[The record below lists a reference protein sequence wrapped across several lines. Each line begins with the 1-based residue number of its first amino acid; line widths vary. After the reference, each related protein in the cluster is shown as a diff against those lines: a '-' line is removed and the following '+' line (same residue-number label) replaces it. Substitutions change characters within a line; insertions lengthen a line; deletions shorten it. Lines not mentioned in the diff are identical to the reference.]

1 MNEIEKNERLV
12 AAIAKQYENSGLTH
26 EELIK
31 AGTQGVDEAE
41 QYFQSNWKFR
51 FPAYAV
57 WWIRHHILLAIEE
70 KEKERDNA

>member
-12 AAIAKQYENSGLTH
+12 AAIAKQYENNGLTH
-26 EELIK
+26 EELIE
-31 AGTQGVDEAE
+31 AGTQGFYEAE
-41 QYFQSNWKFR
+41 RYYQSNLKFR

-70 KEKERDNA
+70 KKNRTRE